1 MGHLSDSIVSLR
13 HVEKWYGNNH
23 VVKDMNLEI
32 HEGEFLTLLG
42 PSGCGKTATL
52 LPLIS
57 ITRPTSSSRRTW
69 ATR

>member
-32 HEGEFLTLLG
+32 HEDEFLTLRG
-42 PSGCGKTATL
+42 
-52 LPLIS
+52 
-57 ITRPTSSSRRTW
+57 RPAAEKPQRSRL
-69 ATR
+69 